1 MKIMHVCDWYTAIGG
16 AEKLMFDVLH
26 AVEQLNHENIMVM
39 NANPNQIRTGKRV
52 EIEVANIEM
61 QFSQFTFSYYKKIH
75 KCIKKIGRII
85 KQYKPDICHIHSCQ
99 NPYVIKFLLKEIPC
113 VRNIHDPRLYCF
125 THWKLLPDN
134 RTICPYPMGSECIK
148 QGCISPEK
156 PKSLHDRIA
165 VWTRMHFEVHRKMPV
180 FIMESRATIECML
193 ENGFREEQI
202 NWVPNFTPIKPKDE
216 VETLISELYK
226 PEEHHILMVGRAS
239 PEKGFDVTLDSIK
252 YLKTKNVKVHFV
264 TGGPPHYE
272 VIENRVKSDPLLS
285 ECVILE
291 GILSYEKTRLK
302 YAMSDAIII
311 PSVWMETFCL
321 VGLEAMANMK
331 PVIGSYT
338 GGIKDW
344 LVDGETGYHF
354 EMGNPKDLA
363 LKIDLLLSDKK
374 LATEMGRKGYNRV
387 CKLYNKERY
396 MKDLLNAYNKSITI
410 WESQKI
416 NKVAKIG
423 HRTHCFKK
431 LSSKS
436 SF

>member
-1 MKIMHVCDWYTAIGG
+1 
-16 AEKLMFDVLH
+16 
-26 AVEQLNHENIMVM
+26 
-39 NANPNQIRTGKRV
+39 V

-61 QFSQFTFSYYKKIH
+61 PFSQFTFSYYEKIN
-75 KCIKKIGRII
+75 KCIKKLDGII

-113 VRNIHDPRLYCF
+113 VRSIHDPRLYCF

-134 RTICPYPMGSECIK
+134 KTICPYPMGSECIK
-148 QGCISPEK
+148 QGCISSEK

-165 VWTRMHFEVHRKMPV
+165 VWTRMHFEAHRKMPV

-193 ENGFREEQI
+193 ENGFEEEQI

-216 VETLISELYK
+216 VEALLRELYK

-239 PEKGFDVTLDSIK
+239 PEKGFDVTLDAVK
-252 YLKTKNVKVHFV
+252 YLKTENVKVHFV

-285 ECVILE
+285 ERVILE

-302 YAMSDAIII
+302 YAMADAIII

-374 LATEMGRKGYNRV
+374 CATEMGRKGYNRV
-387 CKLYNKERY
+387 CEQYNKDRY
-396 MKDLLNAYNKSITI
+396 MEDLFNAYNKSITI
-410 WESQKI
+410 WDYKKI
-416 NKVAKIG
+416 
-423 HRTHCFKK
+423 
-431 LSSKS
+431 SKAA
-436 SF
+436 